1 MTKKEKEYMNYI
13 TQLERFQKLSIEL
26 EVYDVENFPDA
37 DWKGLANDIRSANDR
52 IDLLLNSIVEE

>member
-1 MTKKEKEYMNYI
+1 MNKKDKEYYLYL
-13 TQLERFQKLSIEL
+13 TALEKLQSLTVEL
-26 EVYDVENFPDA
+26 DAYDPSDFPDA

>member
-37 DWKGLANDIRSANDR
+37 DWKGLANDIRSVNDR